1 MNIRYRLKA
10 LTILSPTQHH
20 SPPPA
25 SGSIHPESTLF
36 AKDKNIPKNN
46 VLTENFNLDEE
57 KKALKNLSFNR
68 TFALALNEEY
78 LSPDQEH
85 LSLSSGDILA
95 VIPPISGG

>member
-1 MNIRYRLKA
+1 MKSICFAHGSMKRTREKVGYFCKISVCCLFCPKDPKIHTY
-10 LTILSPTQHH
+10 LVPLCYKFHH
-20 SPPPA
+20 RPV
-25 SGSIHPESTLF
+25 I
-36 AKDKNIPKNN
+36 
-46 VLTENFNLDEE
+46 NF
-57 KKALKNLSFNR
+57 R

>member
-1 MNIRYRLKA
+1 MVWVRA
-10 LTILSPTQHH
+10 
-20 SPPPA
+20 PP
-25 SGSIHPESTLF
+25 
-36 AKDKNIPKNN
+36 
-46 VLTENFNLDEE
+46 EE
-57 KKALKNLSFNR
+57 KILLLLLSHGFTSKSDNGALCYKFHHRPVIIFR